1 MNATPPQTP
10 NSKPTTTM
18 ASKQQ
23 TTPKV
28 GTKDDIINQIKAID
42 PSVKG
47 LSKKRKDDLIRI
59 LANLKGNPDTDFK
72 ALARENAQLRE
83 DLESERNWS
92 NHQQVIADRQNR
104 ITQGLRLQNQRL
116 VLETYRNSQQQQW
129 RPSSSLSELKEH
141 LQGIVETIDDLGR
154 NDNLNSQ
161 ASKVL
166 NEELLKA
173 YNMLTRSHWTDEFV
187 PPPQNA
193 TAPAEEDDDDDD
205 DLGVDLG
212 GPAGQGPAEVLDN
225 PFDELA

>member
-1 MNATPPQTP
+1 
-10 NSKPTTTM
+10 M
-18 ASKQQ
+18 ASKQ
-23 TTPKV
+23 TSTPKV

-42 PSVKG
+42 PSIKG
-47 LSKKRKDDLIRI
+47 LTKKRKDDLIRI
-59 LANLKGNPDTDFK
+59 LANLKGNPDTDLK

-83 DLESERNWS
+83 DLEHERNWS
-92 NHQQVIADRQNR
+92 CHQQVIAERSNR
-104 ITQGLRLQNQRL
+104 IIQGLRLQNQRL
-116 VLETYRNSQQQQW
+116 VLETRRNSQNSTM
-129 RPSSSLSELKEH
+129 RPPPNTTALKEH

-173 YNMLTRSHWTDEFV
+173 YNMLTNSHWWDDFV
-187 PPPQNA
+187 PHPQNATAPTQNA

-205 DLGVDLG
+205 VGVDLG